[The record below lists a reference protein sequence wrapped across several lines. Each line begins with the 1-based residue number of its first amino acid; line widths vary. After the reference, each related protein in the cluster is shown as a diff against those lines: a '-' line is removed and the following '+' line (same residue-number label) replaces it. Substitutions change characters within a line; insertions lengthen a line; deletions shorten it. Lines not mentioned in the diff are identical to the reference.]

1 MKKKYKTYKEL
12 SDAFK
17 SGELDKSKYF
27 LMLDKVG
34 TENSLAYI
42 WDDNISD
49 VENDRLSDEAW
60 GLFDCPEIEEAFTAL
75 EIPWEW
81 C

>member
-17 SGELDKSKYF
+17 SGELDRNKCF
-27 LMLDKVG
+27 LMLDKG
-34 TENSLAYI
+34 GSENSLSYR
-42 WDDNISD
+42 WDDN
-49 VENDRLSDEAW
+49 LSDRVNDALMDDVRD
-60 GLFDCPEIEEAFTAL
+60 LFDCPEIEDVFTAL